1 MANLATFGFT
11 EMMELRTKLRALGE
25 STETATFEEAAQGVA
40 GLLRSELVDGEGNPA
55 CALVRIYKTHPF
67 SELPDDLKDFARAIE
82 PSADSLHFLR
92 CLVLVATDGTEPA
105 WKSRHTSRSHKAIPL
120 SSEQAVAEA
129 PMVSQLIKQLGVNV
143 ATVLR
148 PDPALLMD
156 TRDKAQNVFYVPS
169 ALGSPFIVAQ
179 EEFVI
184 PYKIVSVIGFGGMM
198 ASGDLVVAILF
209 STVPITP
216 AAADQFKVIG
226 LNFKLALL
234 PSARKPLF

>member
-1 MANLATFGFT
+1 VANLASFGFT
-11 EMMELRTKLRALGE
+11 EMMVLRGQLRALGD
-25 STETATFEEAAQGVA
+25 STQAATFAEAAQEVV

-67 SELPDDLKDFARAIE
+67 NELPDDLKEFARSLE

-92 CLVLVATDGTEPA
+92 CLVLVATDGTEPD
-105 WKSRHTSRSHKAIPL
+105 WRSRHSSRNHKAIPL
-120 SSEQAVAEA
+120 TSEQAVAKA

-156 TRDKAQNVFYVPS
+156 MRDKAQNVFYVPL

-184 PYKIVSVIGFGGMM
+184 PYKIASVIGFGGMM

-209 STVPITP
+209 SSVPISP
-216 AAADQFKVIG
+216 GAADQFKVIG